1 MYGES
6 DVETTGGKKKRST
19 IALAAAGAL
28 GASAIAGAVTGAHF
42 GQKLGF
48 AGGLGVSKAIYL
60 KRNKRSADG
69 EEFALSEGMET
80 INGVETIESGDLAA
94 VSPEAEMPE
103 GEEGNKGEAAAADGS
118 VRKERSLTAVGLSAL
133 GAAHLAGAVVGGHI
147 GKKFGF
153 GTGLAV
159 GLGTKKHAH
168 SAHAKTHKS
177 HGHAH
182 KSHGHAHKS
191 HGHAHKSHGHAH
203 KSHGH
208 AHKSHGH
215 VHKSYGHAH
224 KAAHHKIEHETVCNH
239 VPVKRCTSSQQCEKV
254 PWEKCEN
261 LPVKSC
267 KQVPNTKCKS
277 TPHEVCTTVTDTKC
291 KQVPQETCQQVPKQR
306 CVSVPNEVCV
316 SVPETKCRKEPS
328 EKCWE
333 EPVQKCHQVP
343 EEKCWKVGFIKF
355 NLDLKI

>member
-1 MYGES
+1 MGEYEELCETTERQKCRTEPREACHTESTQECATEYSEVCGTEFEEACHTEYTEQCKDVPECWEEQQEECHTVQVKVHHEQPEHKKWKRSSGEEGMYGES

-94 VSPEAEMPE
+94 VR
-103 GEEGNKGEAAAADGS
+103 KG
-118 VRKERSLTAVGLSAL
+118 RSIGLASAVGLKLGL
-133 GAAHLAGAVVGGHI
+133 GA
-147 GKKFGF
+147 
-153 GTGLAV
+153 GLAKL
-159 GLGTKKHAH
+159 GLGAGLAIGLGAKKHAH

-177 HGHAH
+177 HGHA
-182 KSHGHAHKS
+182 
-191 HGHAHKSHGHAH
+191 
-203 KSHGH
+203 
-208 AHKSHGH
+208 
-215 VHKSYGHAH
+215 HKSYGHAH

-239 VPVKRCTSSQQCEKV
+239 VPVKRCTSIQQCEKV

-267 KQVPNTKCKS
+267 
-277 TPHEVCTTVTDTKC
+277 
-291 KQVPQETCQQVPKQR
+291 
-306 CVSVPNEVCV
+306 
-316 SVPETKCRKEPS
+316 
-328 EKCWE
+328 
-333 EPVQKCHQVP
+333 
-343 EEKCWKVGFIKF
+343 
-355 NLDLKI
+355 

>member
-6 DVETTGGKKKRST
+6 DVETTGGLKKKRST

-118 VRKERSLTAVGLSAL
+118 VRKERSLTAVGLGAL

-159 GLGTKKHAH
+159 GLGAKKHVLNKKDKSVHVKKAH
-168 SAHAKTHKS
+168 H
-177 HGHAH
+177 HAH
-182 KSHGHAHKS
+182 KKPVHHAHKKP
-191 HGHAHKSHGHAH
+191 HYKT
-203 KSHGH
+203 
-208 AHKSHGH
+208 
-215 VHKSYGHAH
+215 
-224 KAAHHKIEHETVCNH
+224 EQVCKH
-239 VPVKRCTSSQQCEKV
+239 VPIKQCTSNQV
-254 PWEKCEN
+254 
-261 LPVKSC
+261 C
-267 KQVPNTKCKS
+267 KQVPREKCQSLPVKTCKQTPNTKCS
-277 TPHEVCTTVTDTKC
+277 TTPHEVCTMVTDTKC
-291 KQVPQETCQQVPKQR
+291 KNVPHETCQQVPKQR
-306 CVSVPNEVCV
+306 CVSVPRPVCV
-316 SVPETKCRKEPS
+316 NVSIEY
-328 EKCWE
+328 
-333 EPVQKCHQVP
+333 
-343 EEKCWKVGFIKF
+343 
-355 NLDLKI
+355 L

>member
-1 MYGES
+1 MGEEGMYGES

-94 VSPEAEMPE
+94 VR
-103 GEEGNKGEAAAADGS
+103 KG
-118 VRKERSLTAVGLSAL
+118 RSIGLASAVGLKLGLAIGL
-133 GAAHLAGAVVGGHI
+133 GA
-147 GKKFGF
+147 
-153 GTGLAV
+153 
-159 GLGTKKHAH
+159 KKHAH

-191 HGHAHKSHGHAH
+191 HGH
-203 KSHGH
+203 
-208 AHKSHGH
+208 
-215 VHKSYGHAH
+215 VH
-224 KAAHHKIEHETVCNH
+224 KAAHHKIAHETVCNH
-239 VPVKRCTSSQQCEKV
+239 VPVKRCTSSQ
-254 PWEKCEN
+254 
-261 LPVKSC
+261 
-267 KQVPNTKCKS
+267 
-277 TPHEVCTTVTDTKC
+277 
-291 KQVPQETCQQVPKQR
+291 
-306 CVSVPNEVCV
+306 
-316 SVPETKCRKEPS
+316 
-328 EKCWE
+328 
-333 EPVQKCHQVP
+333 
-343 EEKCWKVGFIKF
+343 
-355 NLDLKI
+355 

>member
-1 MYGES
+1 MGEEGMYGES

-28 GASAIAGAVTGAHF
+28 GASAIAGAVTGAHL

-94 VSPEAEMPE
+94 VR
-103 GEEGNKGEAAAADGS
+103 KG
-118 VRKERSLTAVGLSAL
+118 RSIGLASAVGLKLGLAKTL
-133 GAAHLAGAVVGGHI
+133 GA
-147 GKKFGF
+147 
-153 GTGLAV
+153 GLAI
-159 GLGTKKHAH
+159 GLGAKKHAH
-168 SAHAKTHKS
+168 SAHAKT
-177 HGHAH
+177 
-182 KSHGHAHKS
+182 
-191 HGHAHKSHGHAH
+191 HKSHGHAH

-239 VPVKRCTSSQQCEKV
+239 
-254 PWEKCEN
+254 
-261 LPVKSC
+261 
-267 KQVPNTKCKS
+267 
-277 TPHEVCTTVTDTKC
+277 
-291 KQVPQETCQQVPKQR
+291 
-306 CVSVPNEVCV
+306 
-316 SVPETKCRKEPS
+316 
-328 EKCWE
+328 
-333 EPVQKCHQVP
+333 
-343 EEKCWKVGFIKF
+343 
-355 NLDLKI
+355 

>member
-1 MYGES
+1 MGEYEELCETTERQKCRTEHEQQCQEEFSEECQTEYSEQCTEEPREACHTESTQECATEYSEVCGTEFEEACHTEYTEQCKDVPECWEEQQEECHTVQVKVHHEQPEHKKWKRSSGEEGMYGES

-28 GASAIAGAVTGAHF
+28 GASAIAGAVTGAHL

-94 VSPEAEMPE
+94 VR
-103 GEEGNKGEAAAADGS
+103 KG
-118 VRKERSLTAVGLSAL
+118 RSIGLASAVGLKLGL
-133 GAAHLAGAVVGGHI
+133 GA
-147 GKKFGF
+147 
-153 GTGLAV
+153 GLAI
-159 GLGTKKHAH
+159 GLGAKKHAH

-182 KSHGHAHKS
+182 KSHGHAHK
-191 HGHAHKSHGHAH
+191 
-203 KSHGH
+203 
-208 AHKSHGH
+208 
-215 VHKSYGHAH
+215 
-224 KAAHHKIEHETVCNH
+224 AAHHKIAHETVCNH

-267 KQVPNTKCKS
+267 KQVPNTK
-277 TPHEVCTTVTDTKC
+277 
-291 KQVPQETCQQVPKQR
+291 
-306 CVSVPNEVCV
+306 
-316 SVPETKCRKEPS
+316 
-328 EKCWE
+328 
-333 EPVQKCHQVP
+333 
-343 EEKCWKVGFIKF
+343 
-355 NLDLKI
+355 